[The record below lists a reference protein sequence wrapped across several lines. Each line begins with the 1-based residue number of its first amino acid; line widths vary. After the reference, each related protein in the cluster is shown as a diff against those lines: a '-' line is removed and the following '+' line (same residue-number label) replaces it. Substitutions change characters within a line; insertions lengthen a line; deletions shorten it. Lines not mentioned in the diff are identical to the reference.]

1 MIISMANPEDFFW
14 EALLKEN
21 EAPSPSPVFF
31 ELPPTPLANSDGST
45 DPSSL
50 LDNQLLSYVTSMLM
64 EDEMG
69 SSAAVTN
76 LQCVN
81 RGSTEEANN
90 MLPGSEVV
98 RAFLKGMEEASKLLP
113 RNNSFR
119 MLETVDQVS
128 SHGHCRGGKKKNHD
142 RDEQQLEE
150 ELGRSSK
157 LAAMTNAGTE
167 EAGARELLDELMLH
181 SHETCIKD
189 MEKLRID
196 MDNEAD
202 KTIKKKGKKGSS
214 SKVVDLRMLLI
225 QCAQAMATDNQQ
237 SAGELLKKI
246 KQHALATGDAMQR
259 VAHYFAKG
267 LEARLA
273 GSGKHLYQNHVRM
286 SLVEYLKVYKLYMA
300 ACCFKKVALMFAAM
314 TIMQAVQG
322 KKRLHI
328 VDYGIRCGLHWPDL
342 FRRLGSRED
351 GPPEVRITIVDIPQP
366 GFRPFQRIEAAGHCL
381 SSCANEFRVPFR
393 FQAVVA
399 AKWETV
405 GAEDL
410 HIEPDEVLVVND
422 LWSFSALMDES
433 IFCDG
438 PNPRDVALR
447 NISKMQ
453 PDVFI
458 QGIINGGYG
467 ASFLSRFRG
476 ALLYYSALFDMLD
489 ATTPRESGLR
499 LALEQNV
506 LGPYA
511 LNAIACEG
519 ADLVER
525 PEKYRQWQARNHR
538 AGMQQLKLRPDIVD
552 TIREEVNKYHHKDFL
567 LGEDGQWLLQ
577 GWMGRVLFAHS
588 AWVPQQQD
596 NSSG

>member
-1 MIISMANPEDFFW
+1 MANPEDFFW

-21 EAPSPSPVFF
+21 QAPSPPPVFF
-31 ELPPTPLANSDGST
+31 DLPPTPIANSD
-45 DPSSL
+45 
-50 LDNQLLSYVTSMLM
+50 DNQLLSYISRMLM

-69 SSAAVTN
+69 SSDATTN
-76 LQCVN
+76 LQC
-81 RGSTEEANN
+81 GSTEEAKDL
-90 MLPGSEVV
+90 LPGSEVV
-98 RAFLKGMEEASKLLP
+98 RAFLKGMEEASKFLP
-113 RNNSFR
+113 RNNRFG

-128 SHGHCRGGKKKNHD
+128 RQISHGHCRGRKKRNHD

-157 LAAMTNAGTE
+157 LAALRIAGPE

-181 SHETCIKD
+181 AHETCIKD

-196 MDNEAD
+196 MDNEAA
-202 KTIKKKGKKGSS
+202 KNINKKDKKGSS
-214 SKVVDLRMLLI
+214 RKAVDLRMLLI
-225 QCAQAMATDNQQ
+225 LCAQAMATDNQQ

-246 KQHALATGDAMQR
+246 QQHALATGDAMQR
-259 VAHYFAKG
+259 VAHYFAMG

-273 GSGKHLYQNHVRM
+273 GSGKHLYQNRWRM

-300 ACCFKKVALMFAAM
+300 ACCFKKVALIFAAM

-328 VDYGIRCGLHWPDL
+328 VDYGARCGLHWPDL

-366 GFRPFQRIEAAGHCL
+366 GFRPSQSIEAAGHCL

-393 FQAVVA
+393 FHAVAA

-405 GAEDL
+405 GVEDL
-410 HIEPDEVLVVND
+410 HIELDEVLVVND
-422 LWSFSALMDES
+422 LFSFSALMDES
-433 IFCDG
+433 VFCDG

-458 QGIINGGYG
+458 QGITNENYG

-489 ATTPRESGLR
+489 ATTPRESELR

-519 ADLVER
+519 ADLVQR

-538 AGMQQLKLRPDIVD
+538 AGMQQLTLRPDIVD
-552 TIREEVNKYHHKDFL
+552 TIRDEVNRYHHKDFL
-567 LGEDGQWLLQ
+567 LEEDGQWMLQ
-577 GWMGRVLFAHS
+577 GWMGRILFAHS
-588 AWVPQQQD
+588 AWVPQD
-596 NSSG
+596 TSSG